1 MSEPYDLN
9 SDSDSEDASQPVQPE
24 RVAPDDDGSTTEG
37 EEENE
42 VPQPE
47 EMAAAVDE
55 DEVIQPEEMAAAVG
69 EDEVTQ
75 PGVTAAAVDEDED
88 TEGEEEVRPQREEQ
102 ECVDDDEDT
111 EGEEEV
117 TQQEEVATR
126 VDEGEDTDE
135 DFDVAPPAARS
146 ASHTELWEAYF
157 MQCFSQLS
165 DEVCS
170 TGSLPCVCPTPY
182 RPAAHSG
189 RHPCFVSRGLACGQF
204 NTAMTTAGD
213 GEDGLP
219 EDWLSSDLRVLF
231 RARLQQLPANGASA
245 ADLGELPK
253 VPRDVL
259 HAMQPDTFVS
269 GGFVTKYL
277 QVSPEEGSQLLRAF
291 CGYGY
296 SEDTSLLR
304 RYQVAHKAV
313 LSRAGAG
320 RGHAAGKGRG
330 RGGRASAKRPRQ
342 SAAGAGTSRDGAS
355 TSTQRSNA
363 TWRRPAPAAP
373 PQSLGGDD
381 SDTDEDGY
389 AVD

>member
-165 DEVCS
+165 DE
-170 TGSLPCVCPTPY
+170 
-182 RPAAHSG
+182 
-189 RHPCFVSRGLACGQF
+189 F